1 MTPETLPT
9 LTTWQATSGT
19 QMEALLAKQSTF
31 STQAKEDL
39 ERETK
44 EIIGMCGSPS
54 ASTNANTGLVIGYVQ
69 SGKTLSFTSLI
80 AMARDNSFQILVV
93 LAGISNILVDQ
104 SDERLLHDL
113 QVAGANLGQW
123 RTLKNPVN
131 KSNDK
136 ANILATV
143 NEWRDTDLP
152 VEQKRTLLITVMKNP
167 HHLKN
172 LVSLFHELRFK
183 LSGVPVLI
191 VDDEADQASM
201 NTEAAKNVKRVIKGE
216 SEKQSTI
223 YGLILALKAAIPH
236 HTLVQYTATPQAQLF
251 IRREDELS
259 PNFVKLLEPGP
270 DYTGGEV
277 FFITE
282 AANILRQIPDNEV
295 DSDERPLDGAT
306 PSLIA
311 ALRLFF
317 LSQAADSIL
326 GVTENRS
333 MMVHPS
339 HLTDPHN
346 TYAGWVESVHGQH
359 VDLLRRPTDPDY
371 PLLVDQYKETYDDLK
386 STVADLPTFEQL
398 LARLPSIIA
407 GTQVRTLN
415 SKPESVGQIDW
426 NNHKSFII
434 VGGMAMDRGF
444 TVKGLTVTYMPRG
457 LGGGNADNL
466 QQRARFFGYKKKYLG
481 YCRVYLSDEV
491 SGAFRDYVTHE
502 QDFRNRI
509 SGIIQSGRPLN
520 ELERRMLLPSSLPQ
534 PTRPNI
540 LTDKVF
546 RGNEDSRWL
555 RMQVAHGNTS
565 FIEDNK
571 RLAEAFHE
579 NFAWNDDEGHESTQ
593 CDLSDLLTIIRTF
606 NYFEKSDQDAFRVAA
621 YFLVEHLKR
630 HPHEKATV
638 FWMTTNGKARVRKAN
653 SKNRIA
659 LFQGQNPANGKGVI
673 RYKGDAKIRRDTSFT
688 LQIHKVRVTDSNE
701 VDLAAETYAL
711 ALWVPQSNLG
721 EFIMQI

>member
-1 MTPETLPT
+1 MSPETLPT
-9 LTTWQATSGT
+9 LATWQPTSGT
-19 QMEALLAKQSTF
+19 QMKALLAKQTNF
-31 STQAKEDL
+31 SSQAKEDL

-44 EIIGMCGSPS
+44 EILGMCGNP
-54 ASTNANTGLVIGYVQ
+54 AESTNADTGLVIGYVQ

-93 LAGISNILVDQ
+93 LAGSSNILVDQ
-104 SDERLLHDL
+104 SDERLLQDL

-136 ANILATV
+136 SNILATV
-143 NEWRDTDLP
+143 NEWCDADLP
-152 VEQKRTLLITVMKNP
+152 LAQKRTLLITVMKKSD
-167 HHLKN
+167 HLKN

-183 LSGVPVLI
+183 LAGVPVLI

-201 NTEAAKNVKRVIKGE
+201 NTEASKNVNRVIKGE
-216 SEKQSTI
+216 SEKQSPI

-277 FFITE
+277 FFINE
-282 AANILRQIPDNEV
+282 SANIIRPIPDDEV
-295 DSDERPLDGAT
+295 DSSEHPLDGAT

-339 HLTDPHN
+339 HLTDPHD
-346 TYAGWVESVHGQH
+346 TYTGWIQSVHGQH

-371 PLLVDQYKETYDDLK
+371 PSLVDEYKETYADLK
-386 STVADLPTFEQL
+386 STVADLPPFEQL

-407 GTQVRTLN
+407 GTQIRTLN
-415 SKPESVGQIDW
+415 SKPKSVGQIDW

-434 VGGMAMDRGF
+434 VGGVAMDRGF
-444 TVKGLTVTYMPRG
+444 TVKGLTVTYKPRG

-502 QDFRNRI
+502 RDFRNRI
-509 SGIIQSGRPLN
+509 SEIIQSGRPLN
-520 ELERRMLLPSSLPQ
+520 ELERRMLLPSSLPK

-540 LTDKVF
+540 LTEKVF

-555 RMQVAHGNTS
+555 RMQVAHGNTDY
-565 FIEDNK
+565 IDDNK
-571 RLAEAFHE
+571 RLAEAFYS
-579 NFAWNDDEGHESTQ
+579 ALSWKDDEGQKSASCE
-593 CDLSDLLTIIRTF
+593 LRDLLNIINTF
-606 NYFEKSDQDAFRVAA
+606 NYFDKSDQDAFHVAA
-621 YFLVEHLKR
+621 YCLVEHLKK

-638 FWMTTNGKARVRKAN
+638 FFMTNKGKARVRKAS
-653 SKNRIA
+653 SKNRVS
-659 LFQGQNPANGKGVI
+659 LFQGRSPANLKGVS
-673 RYKGDAKIRRDTSFT
+673 RNGSDATVKHDNSFN
-688 LQIHKVRVTDSNE
+688 LQIHKVHVTDPSGNT
-701 VDLAAETYAL
+701 LAAETYGL
-711 ALWVPQSNLG
+711 ALWVPDSNL
-721 EFIMQI
+721 EDFIMQL

>member
-9 LTTWQATSGT
+9 PTTWQATSGI
-19 QMEALLAKQSTF
+19 QMKALLVKQSGF
-31 STQAKEDL
+31 SPEAKDDL

-44 EIIGMCGSPS
+44 EIIGMCGSPV
-54 ASTNANTGLVIGYVQ
+54 ASTNADTGLVIGYVQ

-80 AMARDNSFQILVV
+80 AMARDNNFQILVV

-104 SDERLLHDL
+104 SDERLLQDL

-131 KSNDK
+131 KPKDK

-216 SEKQSTI
+216 TEKQSTI
-223 YGLILALKAAIPH
+223 YSLILALKAAIPH

-270 DYTGGEV
+270 DYTGGEI
-277 FFITE
+277 FFVKE
-282 AANILRQIPDNEV
+282 SANIVRLIPDSEI
-295 DSDERPLDGAT
+295 DSDEHPLEGAT

-339 HLTDPHN
+339 HLTDSHQIY
-346 TYAGWVESVHGQH
+346 TEWVESVHSQH
-359 VDLLRRPTDPDY
+359 RDLLRRPTDPDY
-371 PLLVDQYKETYDDLK
+371 TLLVNQYKETYKDLK
-386 STVADLPTFEQL
+386 STVTH
-398 LARLPSIIA
+398 LPS
-407 GTQVRTLN
+407 
-415 SKPESVGQIDW
+415 
-426 NNHKSFII
+426 
-434 VGGMAMDRGF
+434 
-444 TVKGLTVTYMPRG
+444 
-457 LGGGNADNL
+457 
-466 QQRARFFGYKKKYLG
+466 
-481 YCRVYLSDEV
+481 
-491 SGAFRDYVTHE
+491 
-502 QDFRNRI
+502 
-509 SGIIQSGRPLN
+509 
-520 ELERRMLLPSSLPQ
+520 
-534 PTRPNI
+534 
-540 LTDKVF
+540 TDA
-546 RGNEDSRWL
+546 
-555 RMQVAHGNTS
+555 Q
-565 FIEDNK
+565 
-571 RLAEAFHE
+571 
-579 NFAWNDDEGHESTQ
+579 
-593 CDLSDLLTIIRTF
+593 
-606 NYFEKSDQDAFRVAA
+606 
-621 YFLVEHLKR
+621 LK
-630 HPHEKATV
+630 A
-638 FWMTTNGKARVRKAN
+638 
-653 SKNRIA
+653 
-659 LFQGQNPANGKGVI
+659 
-673 RYKGDAKIRRDTSFT
+673 
-688 LQIHKVRVTDSNE
+688 
-701 VDLAAETYAL
+701 
-711 ALWVPQSNLG
+711 
-721 EFIMQI
+721 

>member
-1 MTPETLPT
+1 MNPEPLPT

-19 QMEALLAKQSTF
+19 QMEALLAKQSAF
-31 STQAKEDL
+31 SPEAKSDL

-44 EIIGMCGSPS
+44 EIIGMCGSPVT
-54 ASTNANTGLVIGYVQ
+54 STNADTGLVIGYVQ

-104 SDERLLHDL
+104 SDERLLQDL

-131 KSNDK
+131 KPKDK
-136 ANILATV
+136 ANIHATIT
-143 NEWRDTDLP
+143 EWQDTYLP

-167 HHLKN
+167 SHLKN
-172 LVSLFHELRFK
+172 LVSLFEELRFK
-183 LSGVPVLI
+183 MSGVPVLI

-223 YGLILALKAAIPH
+223 YSLILALKAAIPH

-270 DYTGGEV
+270 DYTGGET
-277 FFITE
+277 FFIKE
-282 AANILRQIPDNEV
+282 AANIVREIPEEEI
-295 DSDERPLDGAT
+295 DSDEHPLDGAT

-339 HLTDPHN
+339 HLTDSHQIY
-346 TYAGWVESVHGQH
+346 TEWVESVHSQH
-359 VDLLRRPTDPDY
+359 KDLLRHPNDPDY
-371 PLLVDQYKETYDDLK
+371 PILVDQYRETYADLK
-386 STVADLPTFEQL
+386 STVTDLPTFEQL

-415 SKPESVGQIDW
+415 SKPDSVGQIDW

-434 VGGMAMDRGF
+434 IGGMAMDRGF

-502 QDFRNRI
+502 QDLRSRI
-509 SGIIQSGRPLN
+509 RKVIDSGRPLN

-534 PTRPNI
+534 PTRSNI
-540 LTDKVF
+540 LSEKIF
-546 RGNEDSRWL
+546 RANEDSRWL
-555 RMQVAHGNTS
+555 RMQVVHGVTSSVEGNKLLIESFYNTL
-565 FIEDNK
+565 DWK
-571 RLAEAFHE
+571 A
-579 NFAWNDDEGHESTQ
+579 DQGHESAD
-593 CDLSDLLTIIRTF
+593 CALSDLLKILQTF
-606 NYFEKSDQDAFRVAA
+606 NYLDKSDYDAFHVAA
-621 YFLVEHLKR
+621 YCLVEHLKK
-630 HPHEKATV
+630 HPNEKAKV
-638 FWMTTNGKARVRKAN
+638 FWMTNNGEARTRKAN
-653 SKNRIA
+653 SKNRVA

-673 RYKGDAKIRRDTSFT
+673 KYKGDSEIGNTSSFT
-688 LQIHKVRVTDSNE
+688 MQIHKVRVTDASGTE
-701 VDLAAETYAL
+701 LVEKTYGL
-711 ALWVPQSNLG
+711 ALWVPDTNL
-721 EFIMQI
+721 EDFIMQF